1 MSSPDTLAQVAAA
14 VVPQTAVVET
24 TEVIVNKVVTTGDA
38 IAQMGL
44 AQFGLL
50 VLAFLGV
57 IAIFYMGS
65 AFHRIATALES
76 GKGLA
81 AASSKGGVSAP
92 ASAPAAPSAPATIHP
107 GMSDDK
113 LAAILAVAAA
123 EALGKNVEVVSFK
136 PVDSKDWTQQGRAA
150 LHSHHK

>member
-65 AFHRIATALES
+65 AFHRIASALES
-76 GKGLA
+76 GKGF

-92 ASAPAAPSAPATIHP
+92 ASAPSAPSAPATIHP

>member
-65 AFHRIATALES
+65 AFHRIASALES
-76 GKGLA
+76 GKGFA
-81 AASSKGGVSAP
+81 APVKGGVSAP
-92 ASAPAAPSAPATIHP
+92 AAAPAAPAAQTTIHP

-150 LHSHHK
+150 LHSHQK